1 VAFIPA
7 SPPLTNHSITGA
19 NLVGNLLIGPTGL
32 LGSGHDNL
40 GPHDVRLC
48 AGMGA
53 NQAPEIQRLVVSEL
67 NWISW
72 FGSTHIVTSKR
83 ASVPTSFRLVK
94 GGTDL

>member
-1 VAFIPA
+1 VRFIPA
-7 SPPLTNHSITGA
+7 SSPFTNHAITGA
-19 NLVGNLLIGPTGL
+19 DLLSNLLIGQAGL

-40 GPHDVRLC
+40 GSHDVRLC
-48 AGMGA
+48 GRMSA
-53 NQAPEIQRLVVSEL
+53 NQTLEIRRLVVSEL
-67 NWISW
+67 NWIGW